1 MFQLRICCKK
11 NGISFYSKDVILHV
25 SSSLMFIVGGDSS
38 LLFAILM
45 TALLRGERNKPA
57 TARVA

>member
-1 MFQLRICCKK
+1 
-11 NGISFYSKDVILHV
+11 
-25 SSSLMFIVGGDSS
+25 MFIVGGDSS

-45 TALLRGERNKPA
+45 TALLRGERKKPA